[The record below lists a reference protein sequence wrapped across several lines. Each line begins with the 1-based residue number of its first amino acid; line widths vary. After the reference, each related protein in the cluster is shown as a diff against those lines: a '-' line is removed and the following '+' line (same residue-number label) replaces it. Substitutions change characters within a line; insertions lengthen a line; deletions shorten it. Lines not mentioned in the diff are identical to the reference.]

1 VTWAPDYITLELLRR
16 YLEIDDQS
24 EDVFLQLW
32 ITTVSRNVDTATGR
46 QFGKVATAEE
56 RYYEPLY
63 DRMSGYWYAAI
74 DDLQDLTGLVV
85 EDDRGTVHSPA
96 SSSTSTTGY
105 QLLPRNAAAKGRPY
119 ERIRIGASGPRE
131 LAITGLWGWN
141 AQPAAVSTGMLL
153 QANRLSAR
161 RKSPFGIAGSPATGS
176 ELRLLA
182 KLDPDF
188 ETSLR
193 PLQRKW
199 WAC

>member
-1 VTWAPDYITLELLRR
+1 MTWAPDYLELETLRR
-16 YLEIDDQS
+16 YLEIDDTS
-24 EDVFLQLW
+24 EDVFLQMW

-46 QFGKVATAEE
+46 QFGKVTIAEE
-56 RYYEPLY
+56 RYYDPVY
-63 DRMSGYWYAAI
+63 DRVTGRWYAAI
-74 DDLQDLTGLVV
+74 DDLQDLTGLAV
-85 EDDRGTVHSPA
+85 EDDRGTVHTPA
-96 SSSTSTTGY
+96 TSSTSTSGY
-105 QLLPRNAAAKGRPY
+105 MLLPRNAAARGRPY
-119 ERIRIGASGPRE
+119 ERIMINASGQRE

-199 WAC
+199 WAA